1 MTPSS
6 PLDPSSCRRDGALGG
21 ARDSSA
27 PIPIPGAK
35 AAFRARCASAAVG
48 QSPQFSPPPYSPP
61 QTGAHMEPPT
71 LGLQYNTSSTLF
83 EVGLRGGRE
92 LARHMAAAYGV
103 GYLYGN
109 RVLRRQQCGR
119 CCNHAL
125 GWHGA
130 EGRFECV
137 ACHDAHGEED
147 DECTLAS
154 TPAGDPEAAAAAE
167 RAARAAAASLGGAD
181 ARAAAELA
189 ALAALAPS
197 GDLLRHSVCGV
208 EVYSDPLNAAVAGL
222 GASLWFASRVLA
234 DYVLRGP
241 SAVPPGSRVVEVG
254 AGCGAPALVLAARA
268 GCDATLTDLP
278 QLLPLL
284 RLNAAHNSLAAGG
297 GRPPAAVAPLVWGD
311 AAQAAALTRE
321 GGDGRPFDVVLGAD
335 VAYDPDRHGDLLDTL
350 AALAARRGAHRPAAR
365 VVLAL
370 ADRADRTVGTF
381 VTLARRRGWTWAVA
395 ATVYPA
401 DEREAANPVVV
412 LEGAPPAEPPPA
424 FAPPPRPRW

>member
-71 LGLQYNTSSTLF
+71 LGLQYNTSATLF

-130 EGRFECV
+130 EGRFE
-137 ACHDAHGEED
+137 
-147 DECTLAS
+147 
-154 TPAGDPEAAAAAE
+154 
-167 RAARAAAASLGGAD
+167 
-181 ARAAAELA
+181 
-189 ALAALAPS
+189 
-197 GDLLRHSVCGV
+197 
-208 EVYSDPLNAAVAGL
+208 
-222 GASLWFASRVLA
+222 
-234 DYVLRGP
+234 
-241 SAVPPGSRVVEVG
+241 
-254 AGCGAPALVLAARA
+254 
-268 GCDATLTDLP
+268 
-278 QLLPLL
+278 
-284 RLNAAHNSLAAGG
+284 
-297 GRPPAAVAPLVWGD
+297 
-311 AAQAAALTRE
+311 
-321 GGDGRPFDVVLGAD
+321 
-335 VAYDPDRHGDLLDTL
+335 
-350 AALAARRGAHRPAAR
+350 
-365 VVLAL
+365 
-370 ADRADRTVGTF
+370 
-381 VTLARRRGWTWAVA
+381 
-395 ATVYPA
+395 
-401 DEREAANPVVV
+401 
-412 LEGAPPAEPPPA
+412 
-424 FAPPPRPRW
+424 